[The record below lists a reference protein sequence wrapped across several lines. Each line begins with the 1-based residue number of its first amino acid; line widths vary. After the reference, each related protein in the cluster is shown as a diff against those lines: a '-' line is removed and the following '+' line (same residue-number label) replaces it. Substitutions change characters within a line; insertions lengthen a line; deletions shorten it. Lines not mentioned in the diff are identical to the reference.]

1 MKYIYLRDDDVYK
14 CDKNFKRIFATL
26 KEYKIP
32 VIYGVIPKLATK
44 NFAHF
49 LNKEKTKNPSL
60 IDISQHGWKHT
71 NYGGKTRNKYEFGPL
86 RGIAQQGKDILKGY
100 LKMKKLFGKNFTP
113 AFIPPYHGYNKNTL
127 KIIDELKIPIFSAN
141 KKTTIKK
148 KKFLDLPIDIALNDY
163 NKKSRPVMLKSE
175 TMVRRLFTSLSNKGN
190 IKGILLHHNLVVTD
204 YDLKEIKKF
213 LSLLKKLENERRIK
227 PVLFSYL
234 LKKLSGKIQP

>member
-71 NYGGKTRNKYEFGPL
+71 NYGGKTRNKYEFGHL
-86 RGIAQQGKDILKGY
+86 RSITQQGKDILKGY

-148 KKFLDLPIDIALNDY
+148 KKFLDLPIDIVLNDY
-163 NKKSRPVMLKSE
+163 NKKSRPVTLKSE
-175 TMVRRLFTSLSNKGN
+175 IMIKRLLASLNCKGN
-190 IKGILLHHNLVVTD
+190 TKGILLHHNTITTD
-204 YDLKEIKKF
+204 NDFKEIKVF
-213 LSLLKKLENERRIK
+213 LLFLRKMATKKIIKLAIFSNFLKRSPLR
-227 PVLFSYL
+227 S
-234 LKKLSGKIQP
+234 